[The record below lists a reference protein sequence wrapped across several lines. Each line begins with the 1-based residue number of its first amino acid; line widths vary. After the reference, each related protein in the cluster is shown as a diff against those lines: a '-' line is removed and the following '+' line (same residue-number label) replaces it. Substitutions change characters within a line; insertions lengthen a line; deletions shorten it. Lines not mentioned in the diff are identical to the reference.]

1 MSKIHSY
8 NEFSNQELIKETYEI
23 LEGDVSMME
32 LDEMLNEGIF
42 SFIKGIFVNPG
53 KKRALRKLGDELFK
67 VKVAIQKE
75 EIEEN
80 NIDRL
85 EAELKSKDPNY
96 KASDRIQT
104 ARDAESAKLKALKG
118 KEEIFIERMDAIGQE
133 NSTLQKY
140 VNKIKLE
147 VRMKANDATIK
158 IADDETKRLLS
169 KIKEKDAKQIKKLDQ
184 ELAKVA

>member
-8 NEFSNQELIKETYEI
+8 NEFSNQELIKETYDI

-53 KKRALRKLGDELFK
+53 KKRALRKLGDDLFK
-67 VKVAIQKE
+67 VKVAIQKQ

-85 EAELKSKDPNY
+85 ESELKAKDANY
-96 KASDRIQT
+96 VPSDQIKV
-104 ARDAESAKLKALKG
+104 ARDAEDSKLKALRA
-118 KEEIFIERMDAIGQE
+118 KEEIFIERMDAIGDE
-133 NSTLQKY
+133 NDTLKKY

-158 IADDETKRLLS
+158 LADDEMKRLLT
-169 KIKEKDAKQIKKLDQ
+169 KLQKKDANQVKKLDK
-184 ELAKVA
+184 ELAKAA

>member
-8 NEFSNQELIKETYEI
+8 NEFSNQELIKETYDI
-23 LEGDVSMME
+23 LDGEVSMME
-32 LDEMLNEGIF
+32 LDEMLSEGIF

-53 KKRALRKLGDELFK
+53 KKRKLKKLGDDLFK
-67 VKVAIQKE
+67 IKVEIQKQ

-80 NIDRL
+80 DVDKL

-96 KASDRIQT
+96 DPKKINM
-104 ARDAESAKLKALKG
+104 ARDADNIKLKAK
-118 KEEIFIERMDAIGQE
+118 KEKEQIIIDKMDAIGGE
-133 NSTLQKY
+133 NDTLRKY

-158 IADDETKRLLS
+158 LADDEMKRLLT
-169 KIKEKDAKQIKKLDQ
+169 KMKKKDAKQIQKLDVQ
-184 ELAKVA
+184 LSQVA

>member
-8 NEFSNQELIKETYEI
+8 NEFSNQELIKETYDI

-42 SFIKGIFVNPG
+42 SFIKGIFLNPG

-67 VKVAIQKE
+67 VKVAIQKQ

-85 EAELKSKDPNY
+85 ESELKAKDANY
-96 KASDRIQT
+96 VPSDQIKV
-104 ARDAESAKLKALKG
+104 ARDAEDSKLKALRA
-118 KEEIFIERMDAIGQE
+118 KEEIFIERMDAIGDE
-133 NSTLQKY
+133 NDTLKKY

-147 VRMKANDATIK
+147 VRLKANDATIK
-158 IADDETKRLLS
+158 LADDEMKRLLT
-169 KIKEKDAKQIKKLDQ
+169 K
-184 ELAKVA
+184 